1 MPQRRIIDVIS
12 RYTIMAVVVLM
23 MSYSPILADSGLIT
37 KPSKHPVQETVDKF
51 EAAIKSKAA
60 GGWMI
65 FSRIDHAAAA
75 KDAGLEMRPR
85 TVIIFG
91 NPKGGTPPMTKS
103 ATLAIDL
110 PMKALVWQDD
120 QGKVWL
126 TYNSSG
132 YSAKEIYP
140 RHGLTV
146 PDDVAKMLENLL
158 DEASDRGTQ

>member
-1 MPQRRIIDVIS
+1 MLS
-12 RYTIMAVVVLM
+12 RDTIVAGILLV
-23 MSYSPILADSGLIT
+23 MSSSQACADSGLVT
-37 KPSKHPVQETVDKF
+37 KPSKYTVQETIDRF

-60 GGWMI
+60 GGWVI

-120 QGKVWL
+120 QNTVWL
-126 TYNSSG
+126 TYNSG
-132 YSAKEIYP
+132 EYNAKQIYP
-140 RHGLTV
+140 RHGLIV
-146 PDDVAKMLENLL
+146 SDDAAKAL
-158 DEASDRGTQ
+158 DKFLADASDQSTQ